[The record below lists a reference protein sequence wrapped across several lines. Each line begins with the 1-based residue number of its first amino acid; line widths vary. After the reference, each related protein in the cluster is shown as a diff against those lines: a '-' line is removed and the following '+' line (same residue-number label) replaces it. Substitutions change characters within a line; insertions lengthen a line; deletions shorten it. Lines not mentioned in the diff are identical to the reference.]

1 MTTFDALLPALAEL
15 LKTEAASLK
24 PYLPIL
30 VNRDLNGRIR
40 LIVDA
45 DHEASFQDNTDPQS
59 LGLLAKTIHEKLAP
73 HVWQP
78 DQIWL
83 FEENIK
89 ELIDATLAYPL
100 ADSQSIGIDGVLVAD
115 RLAQEATWA
124 SINPETSG
132 VPRAVFYSIKGGVGR
147 STALAATAWAL
158 AEAGKRVLVLDL
170 DLESPGLSSS
180 LLPEDRQPAYGITD
194 WLVEDLVGNG
204 DAVIKDLF
212 TRSPL
217 SHDGDGDGEII
228 VVPAHGHDPGEY
240 ISKLGRVWMPSFQV
254 DGTRQMWSFRLARL
268 LRELEQTHQPDI
280 VLIDSRAGIDEVA
293 SACVTDLGANR
304 IYLFA
309 LDGLQTWIGYRMLFQ
324 HWLQHGVAQQIRE
337 HIQLVGAMLPTW
349 HDQPQQAAADL
360 KEHSFN
366 LFLET
371 LYDEQPAA
379 INEIEDL
386 YPFSFDIDDPD
397 APHNPLLI
405 PWNQSFAAIQTHH
418 ARLEGIDS
426 RLVELVYDELIADL
440 SALLEGWAS

>member
-1 MTTFDALLPALAEL
+1 MTTFDAVLPALAEL
-15 LKTEAASLK
+15 LNAEKASLE

-30 VNRDLNGRIR
+30 VNRDLNGRVR

-45 DHEASFQDNTDPQS
+45 RHEPASE
-59 LGLLAKTIHEKLAP
+59 GMAALALRQLAGVIHAQLNP
-73 HVWQP
+73 HIGTP
-78 DQIWL
+78 EQIYL
-83 FEENIK
+83 FEQNLQA
-89 ELIDATLAYPL
+89 LIEAGQTFPL
-100 ADSQSIGIDGVLVAD
+100 ADAQGNAIPGVLVAD

-124 SINPETSG
+124 SISPETSG

-147 STALAATAWAL
+147 STALAASAWAL

-180 LLPEDRQPAYGITD
+180 LLPQDRQPAYGITD
-194 WLVEDLVGNG
+194 WLVEDLVSNG

-212 TRSPL
+212 SRSPL
-217 SHDGDGDGEII
+217 SRDGDGDGEII
-228 VVPAHGHDPGEY
+228 VVPAHGRDPGEY

-309 LDGLQTWIGYRMLFQ
+309 LDGLQTWTGYQMLFQ

-349 HDQPQQAAADL
+349 HDQPKQAVTDL
-360 KEHSFN
+360 KEHSYN

-371 LYDEQPAA
+371 LYDEQPAT
-379 INEIEDL
+379 INVSDDL
-386 YPFSFDIDDPD
+386 YTFNFDIDDPD
-397 APHNPLLI
+397 APHKPLLI

-418 ARLEGIDS
+418 ARLEGIDP

-440 SALLEGWAS
+440 SAMLEVWAS